1 MMQEVSRPFT
11 PPPPS
16 ATPEL
21 ALNDPI
27 VRQSLADI
35 YAKQGLFVEAVK
47 IYEKILNED
56 PNNDEVREK
65 LREILRLKGF

>member
-1 MMQEVSRPFT
+1 MMQEISKPIT
-11 PPPPS
+11 APPS
-16 ATPEL
+16 SAASDL
-21 ALNDPI
+21 ALNDPF
-27 VRQSLADI
+27 VRQTLADI

-65 LREILRLKGF
+65 LREILRMKGF